1 MDKNTAGIIQT
12 LSDQLIYTEIK
23 MRVIDSLLVDNKI
36 ATEDEI
42 KKRFE
47 AIHERDF
54 KKIKNELLNSF
65 EVNAK
70 NY

>member
-1 MDKNTAGIIQT
+1 MDKNTAGIIQA
-12 LSDQLIYTEIK
+12 LSDHLIYTEIK
-23 MRVIDSLLVDNKI
+23 LRALDSLLVDNKI

-42 KKRFE
+42 KKTCE

-54 KKIKNELLNSF
+54 EKIKKELLNSF